1 LKNNWLRAER
11 RAAEGHEG
19 APGGPLPAR
28 IPPGDRPTY
37 SSAEGQVTREQRSL
51 FGEILDWMLAPLLLL
66 WPMSVVLTW
75 LVAQGIANKPFDRE
89 LGEMVRVLS
98 KEVSVR
104 AGDGRPQAV
113 FKLPAAASEILRADE
128 ADDIYY
134 QVLGLRGELL
144 SGDSNLAVPSD
155 DDRAPPGEVR
165 FRDETL
171 NNDTVRVAYMWVS
184 PQERPQERTQ
194 ERVQD
199 RAQERAGAAG
209 TAAAT
214 PTDWPLVQV
223 AETLGKRS
231 RLATEIIKGVILPQ
245 FVILPLAVLLVW
257 LALARGIA
265 PLNELQQRIRNRDSS
280 DLSPIDERQAPE
292 EVSPLVRAIND
303 LLARLDQSM
312 RSQKHF
318 LADAAHQ
325 LKTPLAGLR
334 TQAELA
340 QRQID
345 AGQHDPQALKKSLQ
359 QIARSSQSAAH
370 MVNQLLAMARA
381 EDQQHA
387 SQRQVVNLARL
398 ATETVRDFVPRALDK
413 RIDLG
418 YEGPETLSRP
428 HAVVAAAARHP
439 QGPQVLGHALL
450 LRELIRNLVDNALQY
465 TPAGGTVT
473 VRVLDDPFGQ
483 VVVLQV
489 EDSGPGIAATEREL
503 VFQPFYR
510 SLGTDVDG
518 SGLGLAIVRE
528 IALQHGAEVTISD
541 AANHAS
547 TPGALIT
554 VRLPASA
561 APETPTAASA
571 LSSESA
577 ADSSRSTSGSPAPGR
592 A

>member
-1 LKNNWLRAER
+1 MS
-11 RAAEGHEG
+11 AASE
-19 APGGPLPAR
+19 PR
-28 IPPGDRPTY
+28 PP
-37 SSAEGQVTREQRSL
+37 REQRSL

-89 LGEMVRVLS
+89 LGEMVRVLA

-104 AGDGRPQAV
+104 ADIGRPQAV
-113 FKLPAAASEILRADE
+113 FTLPAGAAEILHTDE
-128 ADDIYY
+128 SDEIYY
-134 QVLGLRGELL
+134 QVLGLRGEHL
-144 SGDSNLAVPSD
+144 SGDAALPVPPD
-155 DDRAPPGEVR
+155 EDRAGTGELR
-165 FRDETL
+165 YRDEVL
-171 NNDTVRVAYMWVS
+171 NNENVRVAYMWVN
-184 PQERPQERTQ
+184 
-194 ERVQD
+194 
-199 RAQERAGAAG
+199 AG
-209 TAAAT
+209 TGVGTREGAEA
-214 PTDWPLVQV
+214 PLVQV

-245 FVILPLAVLLVW
+245 FVILPVAVLLVW

-265 PLNELQQRIRNRDSS
+265 PLNDLQQRIRKRDSS

-345 AGQHDPQALKKSLQ
+345 AGESDPLALKKTLQ

-381 EDQQHA
+381 EDQGIAAQH
-387 SQRQVVNLARL
+387 QIVNLARL

-418 YEGPETLSRP
+418 YEEPEAR
-428 HAVVAAAARHP
+428 AAGGVAR
-439 QGPQVLGHALL
+439 QGALVRGHALL

-465 TPAGGTVT
+465 TPSGGTVT
-473 VRVLDDPFGQ
+473 VRVIDDPFGQ

-489 EDSGPGIAATEREL
+489 EDSGPGIAPAERDK

-510 SLGTDVDG
+510 SLGSQVDG

-528 IALQHGAEVTISD
+528 IAQQHGAEVTLTD
-541 AANHAS
+541 AHDRPRSSAGDDAS
-547 TPGALIT
+547 GASGPGACFSL
-554 VRLPASA
+554 RFA
-561 APETPTAASA
+561 AAA
-571 LSSESA
+571 LSNETTTG
-577 ADSSRSTSGSPAPGR
+577 ADTPVAPLLPPFPKASS
-592 A
+592 

>member
-1 LKNNWLRAER
+1 MSASE
-11 RAAEGHEG
+11 
-19 APGGPLPAR
+19 P
-28 IPPGDRPTY
+28 RP
-37 SSAEGQVTREQRSL
+37 REQRSL

-75 LVAQGIANKPFDRE
+75 LVAQGIANRPFDRE

-98 KEVSVR
+98 KEVAVR
-104 AGDGRPQAV
+104 TAADGRTQAV
-113 FKLPAAASEILRADE
+113 FKLPAAASEILRTDE
-128 ADDIYY
+128 TDDIYY
-134 QVLGLRGELL
+134 QVLGLRGEFI
-144 SGDSNLAVPSD
+144 SGDSALPVPAD
-155 DDRAPPGEVR
+155 EDRAAPGEVR
-165 FRDETL
+165 FRDEAL
-171 NNDTVRVAYMWVS
+171 NNDTVRVAYMWVN
-184 PQERPQERTQ
+184 
-194 ERVQD
+194 VQD
-199 RAQERAGAAG
+199 GASRGAE
-209 TAAAT
+209 A
-214 PTDWPLVQV
+214 PLVQV

-265 PLNELQQRIRNRDSS
+265 PLNELQQRIRKRDSS

-292 EVSPLVRAIND
+292 EVAPLVRAIND
-303 LLARLDQSM
+303 LLTRLDQSM
-312 RSQKHF
+312 SAQKHF

-345 AGQHDPQALKKSLQ
+345 AGEHDPQALKKSLQ

-381 EDQQHA
+381 ENQEHA
-387 SQRQVVNLARL
+387 AHHQPVNLARL
-398 ATETVRDFVPRALDK
+398 ATETVRDFVPRAIEK

-418 YEGPETLSRP
+418 YEGPGE
-428 HAVVAAAARHP
+428 AAAQRHA
-439 QGPQVLGHALL
+439 QGPVVLGHPLL

-465 TPAGGTVT
+465 TPPGGTVT
-473 VRVLDDPFGQ
+473 VRVIDDPFGQ

-489 EDSGPGIAATEREL
+489 EDSGPGIAAAERDK

-528 IALQHGAEVTISD
+528 IAQQHRAEVTLED
-541 AANHAS
+541 ANLRRRPGLSEHGEVPHG
-547 TPGALIT
+547 PGARFTL
-554 VRLPASA
+554 RLPA
-561 APETPTAASA
+561 ASR
-571 LSSESA
+571 
-577 ADSSRSTSGSPAPGR
+577 DTPAPAGGT
-592 A
+592 